1 MKKSNRNL
9 TLFILPALLFYAIFT
24 LAPAFG
30 GIWYSFTNWNGLNPN
45 YELIGFRNFEV
56 LLKDKNFFNSIW
68 FTVKFVGIMVV
79 LQNVIALSLAVLIET
94 RMKTKTLFRTLAFM
108 PNMISMIIGG
118 FMWMFIFTRALPTI
132 ANMLNIAALDISW
145 LGDPTFSFI
154 AIIIVSLWGGVGYL
168 MIIYMAALQGV
179 AKNLK
184 EAAMIDGATSWQ
196 VFKNITI
203 PSIMPAITIGVFV
216 TLNNSFKVFD
226 VVYSLTG
233 GGPGR
238 STQVIAMNIF
248 EEAYSMN
255 NRFGYASAKS
265 LILFLIILVIT
276 LIQLSIMR
284 KKEIN

>member
-1 MKKSNRNL
+1 MKKSNRSL

-79 LQNVIALSLAVLIET
+79 LQNIIALSLAVLIET
-94 RMKTKTLFRTLAFM
+94 RFKTKTLFRTLVFM

-132 ANMLNIAALDISW
+132 ANLLNIAALDISW

-179 AKNLK
+179 AKNLR
-184 EAAMIDGATSWQ
+184 EAAMIDGANAWQ

-265 LILFLIILVIT
+265 LILFVIILVIT

-284 KKEIN
+284 KKEVN

>member
-1 MKKSNRNL
+1 MKKSNRSL

-79 LQNVIALSLAVLIET
+79 LQNIIALSLAVLIET
-94 RMKTKTLFRTLAFM
+94 RMKTKTLFRTLVFM

-132 ANMLNIAALDISW
+132 ANLLNIAALDISW

-179 AKNLK
+179 AKNLR
-184 EAAMIDGATSWQ
+184 EAAMIDGANAWQ

-284 KKEIN
+284 KKEVN